1 MKRGLLKTAHR
12 NSQTSNS
19 PTNLCFIVETCALK
33 LQNESWALS
42 CLVYCS
48 EVWRKTKKTTAR
60 SQDKMSHVVVFFC
73 FSRRT
78 LSPNYRTAQ
87 AGKKWFLLNGEIIT
101 MMSFLKWCCAS
112 NGIWIT
118 PRRFAQRGF
127 RFRYGCEGPSHG
139 GLPGACSEKNRKT
152 YPQVKVSPCRIFI
165 SLKPIHSLFFVY
177 AF

>member
-1 MKRGLLKTAHR
+1 MKVEYFRVWYIAAKYEGRPRKQQRGLRTK
-12 NSQTSNS
+12 
-19 PTNLCFIVETCALK
+19 
-33 LQNESWALS
+33 
-42 CLVYCS
+42 CL
-48 EVWRKTKKTTAR
+48 TF
-60 SQDKMSHVVVFFC
+60 VVFFC

-87 AGKKWFLLNGEIIT
+87 AGKKWFLLNGETIT

-112 NGIWIT
+112 TGIWIT
-118 PRRFAQRGF
+118 PRGFAQRGF

-165 SLKPIHSLFFVY
+165 SLKPIHSLSFVY